1 MTRMHASHIIGWTE
15 VSVPNDYNHTF
26 KLSMTMYK
34 MEWNL
39 ILKASIN
46 LKECQHPWLPLHNV
60 YRKYHIWA
68 WKESQITIL
77 RKLNKDC
84 VGKVGWL
91 LLFYDLLMI
100 SCELA
105 GYCTDKLTAGGYL
118 SPSLTRL
125 CCCCCSCFIR
135 FLDVRCTSRT
145 LNLSSPRIDF
155 CLSRPPA

>member
-15 VSVPNDYNHTF
+15 VSVPNDYNQMF
-26 KLSMTMYK
+26 KPSMTTYK

-46 LKECQHPWLPLHNV
+46 LKECQHPWLPLHN
-60 YRKYHIWA
+60 WA
-68 WKESQITIL
+68 WKESQITFL
-77 RKLNKDC
+77 MKLNKDC

-105 GYCTDKLTAGGYL
+105 GYWQGYWQAHCRWL
-118 SPSLTRL
+118 LVASASSSLTRL